1 MNDTQT
7 FTQWLSQTNDSLNI
21 VLDIGANY
29 GDFYELVKHKN
40 INQYHYFEP
49 DIDNFE
55 ICFSNLNNYENTIKH
70 NFGIYYGK
78 TESKVQ
84 GIGDNNSGGYMVS
97 EINKEYKDDIWGK
110 RLVYYPEKV
119 FSLKTLEEIISTP
132 ADLVKIDVEAS
143 EYNIIE
149 FSSILK
155 VSDNLMIE
163 WHNKDI
169 NFVYE
174 FIKNHLPNHN
184 IIDVKGTL
192 TFLKLK

>member
-7 FTQWLSQTNDSLNI
+7 FTEWLSQTNDSLNV

-49 DIDNFE
+49 DIDNYKT
-55 ICFSNLNNYENTIKH
+55 CFSNLNLYDNTINH
-70 NFGIYYGK
+70 NCGIYYGK
-78 TESKVQ
+78 TESEVQ

-97 EINKEYKDDIWGK
+97 EINKEYKDDIWGE

-119 FSLKTLEEIISTP
+119 FKLKTLEEIISVP

-149 FSSILK
+149 FSPILK
-155 VSDNLMIE
+155 ISNNLMIE
-163 WHNKDI
+163 WHNKDMD
-169 NFVYE
+169 FVYE
-174 FIKNHLPNHN
+174 FIQKHLPNHKL
-184 IIDVKGTL
+184 IDVKGSL